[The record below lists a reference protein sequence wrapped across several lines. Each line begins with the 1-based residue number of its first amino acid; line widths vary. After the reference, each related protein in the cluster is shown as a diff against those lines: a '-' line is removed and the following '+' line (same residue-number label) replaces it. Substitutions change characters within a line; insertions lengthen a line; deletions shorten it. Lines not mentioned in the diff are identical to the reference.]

1 MFAFNYVNYIQNY
14 SVPLLT
20 LVLANCHSDPP
31 FLSFGLTTTVTF
43 QHQNKRSIFMQE
55 LLSWSIEK
63 ITMYHVTEIAKG
75 VKQVKKMGINFV
87 RK

>member
-1 MFAFNYVNYIQNY
+1 
-14 SVPLLT
+14 
-20 LVLANCHSDPP
+20 
-31 FLSFGLTTTVTF
+31 
-43 QHQNKRSIFMQE
+43 MQE

-87 RK
+87 RKCQIVLIVRLLS